1 MLNSPDLNNKV
12 KKFSSQ
18 LSGRHLSQSC
28 LKKPYKSQ
36 TSRKKT
42 SSDNI
47 KSLFAST
54 TNNKG

>member
-1 MLNSPDLNNKV
+1 MLNLPDLNNKI
-12 KKFSSQ
+12 KN

-42 SSDNI
+42 SFDNI